1 MNDLISIPLQKV
13 RCMGCAKKITAALR
27 LVDGVETIHVDTQ
40 TAKISGE
47 FQLADIFNAIEQ
59 LDYQAGQNHQLTL
72 SGLNCGRCVAKVE
85 SALEK
90 NSATA
95 HYSVTK
101 ESLTVTGL
109 LNESELITLINELGF
124 QATPSLSQQKAVH
137 TIDDVL
143 PGSEPESLNIAPAT
157 TLTSNQF
164 MLTGMTCASCV
175 ASVEKTI
182 LSVQGVASATVNL
195 AEKTASVSGT
205 ASADSIITAII
216 SAGYGAKIS
225 ESEIERRITQKKQQ
239 QQQLKTHRAN
249 TIISLSIGIPLM
261 LWGLLGGN
269 MMISTAKD
277 QLIWGAVGVLCLGL
291 LLTAGR
297 HFFVNAWK
305 AFTHHRATMDTLVSL
320 GTGSAWLY
328 SMTVVI
334 APSLFPV
341 EARHIYFEATA
352 MILGLITLGHA
363 IETNARGRTSQA
375 LEKLLNLQ
383 PQTAT
388 IIEDGIER
396 EVPLSQVETGM
407 LLRLK
412 PGNKIP
418 VDGRVVDGSSYID
431 ESMLTG
437 EPIPT
442 LKIADSTV
450 KAGTINQQGSLTF
463 VAEQIGEATTLS
475 RIIAMVRQAQNSKPA
490 LAKLADQISAIFVP
504 SVMIIA
510 TLAAMAWYN
519 FGPQPSSIYM
529 LVVATTVLIIACPC
543 ALGLATPMSV
553 TVGVGRAAE
562 FGVLIKD
569 ADVLQQASTIDTV
582 VVDKTGTLTQGKP
595 VVVDMF
601 CYRQQ
606 QKSELLS
613 LSSAVESY
621 SEHPLAQAIVNYAKQ
636 HNAVVTPCSDFLAV
650 LGLGAQATVND
661 KKIIIGN
668 QKFIQQHG
676 IDTSIAD
683 NDLKQASNQA
693 KTPILLAVDGE
704 VAALLLVTDP
714 LREDSKQAISEL
726 TRQGIEVVMLTGD
739 TQATAEVIAEQVGI
753 QKVIASVLPDG
764 KSEQIIKLQAQG
776 KRVAMIGDGINDA
789 PALAQADVGIAMGS
803 GSDIAIESAQITLM
817 RHSLV
822 AAVQAIELSKAT
834 LRNMKQNLFGA
845 FIYNVLGIPIA
856 AGILYPFTGSL
867 LSPVVAGAAM
877 ALSSITVVSNANRL
891 RLFNPSLAKKSEASN
906 V

>member
-40 TAKISGE
+40 NAQISGQ
-47 FQLADIFNAIEQ
+47 FQLADIFSAIEQ

-95 HYSVTK
+95 HYSITK
-101 ESLTVTGL
+101 ESLTATGL
-109 LNESELITLINELGF
+109 LNESELIALINELGF
-124 QATPSLSQQKAVH
+124 QATPSLQQHVH
-137 TIDDVL
+137 TIDNVL
-143 PGSEPESLNIAPAT
+143 PDSEPPSLNIAPTIA
-157 TLTSNQF
+157 SNQF

-182 LSVQGVASATVNL
+182 LSVEGVTSATVNL

-205 ASADSIITAII
+205 ASADSIIAAII
-216 SAGYGAKIS
+216 SAGYGAQIS

-269 MMISTAKD
+269 MMISTAQD

-396 EVPLSQVETGM
+396 EVPLSQVKTGM

-463 VAEQIGEATTLS
+463 IAEQIGEATTLS

-601 CYRQQ
+601 CYQQ
-606 QKSELLS
+606 QKKSELLS

-621 SEHPLAQAIVNYAKQ
+621 SEHPLAQAIVDYAKQ

-650 LGLGAQATVND
+650 LGLGAQATVNE

-676 IDTSIAD
+676 INTSIAD

-704 VAALLLVTDP
+704 VVALFLVTDP

-822 AAVQAIELSKAT
+822 SAVQAIELSKAT

-856 AGILYPFTGSL
+856 AGILYPLTGSL